1 MSRSRALSV
10 VATLVALFAL
20 VAMGACASSQ
30 PRPTASSHESDDDD
44 DDDDA
49 AAPAPDA
56 AAPVSDAGSEP
67 VYSTAPL
74 DTPERTR
81 PPSTATY
88 EQATSKPEMLDVND
102 DRQHLTDGQLMGPMR
117 SGAYV
122 GCKVPPNAK
131 VTIKTA
137 VQLGRAIGVTV
148 TVRFPKPKNARP
160 LSPKKAQKEAK
171 AAAKIAACVD
181 KNVRM
186 IVWPPSR
193 RRDTFTTEF

>member
-1 MSRSRALSV
+1 
-10 VATLVALFAL
+10 
-20 VAMGACASSQ
+20 
-30 PRPTASSHESDDDD
+30 
-44 DDDDA
+44 
-49 AAPAPDA
+49 
-56 AAPVSDAGSEP
+56 
-67 VYSTAPL
+67 L
-74 DTPERTR
+74 DTPERQR

-117 SGAYV
+117 SGAYT
-122 GCKVPPNAK
+122 GCRVPSYAK

-148 TVRFPKPKNARP
+148 TVKFPKPKKAKP

-181 KNVRM
+181 KNVRL

-193 RRDTFTTEF
+193 RRDTFTTEL